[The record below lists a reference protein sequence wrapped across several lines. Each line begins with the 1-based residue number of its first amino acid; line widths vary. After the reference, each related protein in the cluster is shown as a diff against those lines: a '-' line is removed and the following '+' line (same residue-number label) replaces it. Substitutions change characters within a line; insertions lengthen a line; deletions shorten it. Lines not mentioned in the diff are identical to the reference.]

1 MIEKL
6 QKNTF
11 ILFGII
17 MLGGLLHTLIMNSSV
32 TKGITIHLNHA
43 KNILLIKPMVKD
55 KTNTNFVHFATKP
68 ISISQTLIKT
78 QVVYSYRTTLLAD
91 LIQQRYGSI
100 SKNKALVIAQAINK
114 ATKGLSWPT
123 PLAVASIIEIESQY
137 HMSAVSDCGA
147 KGLMQISPL
156 WGNKIPQNA
165 YTNIP
170 MNIKYGVSIL
180 HYYYQKYDGNKM
192 AAILAYNSG
201 DAAYN
206 AGHAWP
212 VYWWRYKSAHTAF
225 NRLYQMNT

>member
-17 MLGGLLHTLIMNSSV
+17 MLGGLLHTLIMDGSNG
-32 TKGITIHLNHA
+32 KGITIHLHSNNLLVSHSLPTVKKVIKA
-43 KNILLIKPMVKD
+43 VPSYITHKNFIQ
-55 KTNTNFVHFATKP
+55 T
-68 ISISQTLIKT
+68 SIQTRVI
-78 QVVYSYRTTLLAD
+78 YSYRTKLLAD
-91 LIQQRYGSI
+91 LIQQRYGSVN
-100 SKNKALVIAQAINK
+100 KNKALVIAQAINK
-114 ATKGLSWPT
+114 ATKGMAWPT

-137 HMSAVSDCGA
+137 HMAAVSSCGA

-156 WGNKIPQNA
+156 WGNKIPQSA

-212 VYWWRYKSAHTAF
+212 VYWWRYKSAHIAF
-225 NRLYQMNT
+225 NRLYAMNT

>member
-1 MIEKL
+1 MAEKL
-6 QKNTF
+6 QKNII
-11 ILFGII
+11 ILFSIL

-32 TKGITIHLNHA
+32 TKGTTIHLHSNNLLVSHSLPSV
-43 KNILLIKPMVKD
+43 KKITDNSLHTKTINITQVSLL
-55 KTNTNFVHFATKP
+55 TK
-68 ISISQTLIKT
+68 
-78 QVVYSYRTTLLAD
+78 VVYSYRTTLLAD
-91 LIQQRYGSI
+91 LIQQRYGNVD
-100 SKNKALVIAQAINK
+100 KEKALIIAQAINK
-114 ATKGLSWPT
+114 ATKGMAWPT

-156 WGNKIPQNA
+156 WGGKIPQNA
-165 YTNIP
+165 YTNIS

-180 HYYYQKYDGNKM
+180 HYYYQKYNGNKM

-206 AGHAWP
+206 QGKAWP

-225 NRLYQMNT
+225 NKLYAMNT